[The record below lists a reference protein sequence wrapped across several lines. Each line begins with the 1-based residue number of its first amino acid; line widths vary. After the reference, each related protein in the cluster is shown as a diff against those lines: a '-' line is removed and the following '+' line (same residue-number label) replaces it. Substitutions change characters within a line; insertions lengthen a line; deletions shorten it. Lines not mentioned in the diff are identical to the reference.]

1 MLSLRA
7 RVKAQDEVV
16 ALVVDGALFA
26 GRLGKQESAPI
37 GDAADDAAA
46 GEDDVARCFGDTMS
60 IR

>member
-37 GDAADDAAA
+37 GDTADHPAAR
-46 GEDDVARCFGDTMS
+46 EDDVAGGFGYAEN